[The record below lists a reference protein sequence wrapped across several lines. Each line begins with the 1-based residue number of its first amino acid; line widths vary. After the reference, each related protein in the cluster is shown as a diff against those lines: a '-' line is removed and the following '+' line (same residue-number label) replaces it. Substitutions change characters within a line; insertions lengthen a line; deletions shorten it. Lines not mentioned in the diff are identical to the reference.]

1 MSYRY
6 LYIPLD
12 ERPCNYD
19 FAYEIF
25 NDDFLNIQR
34 VPFEYMGLK
43 KKPGNIEKINDF
55 LIKEAKN
62 ADGVVLSIDT
72 LLYGGIVP
80 SRLHFFD
87 YETVAKRLSILK
99 KVKKEIARCYTVLTE
114 RASK

>member
-55 LIKEAKN
+55 LIKEAKMQMESFYLLILYYMVESSLLDFTFLIMKPLLN
-62 ADGVVLSIDT
+62 AF
-72 LLYGGIVP
+72 P
-80 SRLHFFD
+80 F
-87 YETVAKRLSILK
+87 
-99 KVKKEIARCYTVLTE
+99 
-114 RASK
+114 

>member
-55 LIKEAKN
+55 
-62 ADGVVLSIDT
+62 
-72 LLYGGIVP
+72 
-80 SRLHFFD
+80 
-87 YETVAKRLSILK
+87 
-99 KVKKEIARCYTVLTE
+99 
-114 RASK
+114 